1 MSYVTWANWA
11 DGWNDTAANWA
22 SQTYTA
28 SADLDN
34 TLGTTTAGNAEYPVS
49 ATVSQVFLTYTN
61 TEDRVSQFSVV
72 LNNHQSLAA
81 DSVLIT
87 NGAANLD
94 GSYDKSLAEDL
105 LIPASI
111 NLSGAYGKTI
121 EEDLTIPVSA
131 NYSGTYDSESVGGFS
146 IPLSVSIGS
155 TLGQTNDTTLVLP
168 VDASLDSS
176 FTFNTSALHKAV
188 GAATLANTLNI
199 TKSNTVKFLATASL
213 TQLLLDEVNTED
225 LDLNDFSVTLPSN
238 YGIIAS
244 SNVIFANN
252 VSTLNTLSN
261 IINNVNYP
269 ESADLTT
276 NLSATPTQR
285 LLWEDE
291 TEATTTWTEVA
302 EGSDTW
308 TKI

>member
-28 SADLDN
+28 SADLDS
-34 TLGTTTAGNAEYPVS
+34 TLGTTTVGNAEYPLS

-72 LNNHQSLAA
+72 LNNHQSLTA
-81 DSVLIT
+81 DSVLVT

-105 LIPASI
+105 LIPAS
-111 NLSGAYGKTI
+111 
-121 EEDLTIPVSA
+121 A
-131 NYSGTYDSESVGGFS
+131 NYIGTYDSESVGGFS
-146 IPLSVSIGS
+146 IPLSVSIDS
-155 TLGQTNDTTLVLP
+155 TLGQTNNNTLVLP

-188 GAATLANTLNI
+188 GAATLANTLDI
-199 TKSNTVKFLATASL
+199 TESNTVKFLATASL